1 MAYPQ
6 ISFEIQDSLLTVT
19 RALPGQNATVNS
31 SAIDLG
37 IVNPVLAGTHSD
49 LVLDV
54 PATTTATGQ
63 TQTFTIEDSA
73 DNSSFAAVAALA
85 TLVLTG
91 ASNATAAT
99 TRRWRLPSDVRRY
112 VRVSITSSASATSQT
127 GVLSTLTLRT

>member
-6 ISFEIQDSLLTVT
+6 VSFEMQDALLTVT
-19 RALPGQNATVNS
+19 RALPAQNDTVV
-31 SAIDLG
+31 SASIDLG
-37 IVNPVLAGTHSD
+37 IAAPAIAGTHSD

-63 TQTFTIEDSA
+63 TQTFTVQDSA
-73 DNSSFAAVAALA
+73 DNSSFAAVASLA

-112 VRVSITSSASATSQT
+112 VRVSITSSATATSQT
-127 GVLSTLTLRT
+127 GVTSTLTLRT